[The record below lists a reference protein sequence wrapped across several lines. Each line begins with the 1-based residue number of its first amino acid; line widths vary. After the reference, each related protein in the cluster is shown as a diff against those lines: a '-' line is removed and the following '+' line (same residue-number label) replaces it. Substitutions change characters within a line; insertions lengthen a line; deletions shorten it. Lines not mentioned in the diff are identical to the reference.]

1 MTGQSEFELL
11 AALLR
16 YPGEGYENAGERCM
30 EALAGSDPDA
40 ALLLSTFLGQTRG
53 CSVEELQAL
62 YTSTFDLDPVC
73 SLEVGWHLFGE
84 NYERGAFLV
93 KMRGEL
99 RRLGIAE
106 STELPDHITHALAA
120 LGRMEPEEG
129 SEFATAC
136 LFPALDKMCAGLQGK
151 SNPFE
156 TVLLAIA
163 RVLELRYPRP
173 EPEAVSAG
181 PAFRILDSGGEL

>member
-1 MTGQSEFELL
+1 MKSLAEVELL

-16 YPGEGYENAGERCM
+16 YPGEGYANAAERCF
-30 EALAGSDPDA
+30 EALVESDPET
-40 ALLLSTFLGQTRG
+40 ALLLGKFLAQTRD

-62 YTSTFDLDPVC
+62 YTATFDLDPVC

-84 NYERGAFLV
+84 NYERGEFLV

-106 STELPDHITHALAA
+106 SAELPDHMTHALAA

-129 SEFATAC
+129 GEFATAC
-136 LFPALDKMCAGLQGK
+136 LFPALDKMCAGLEGK

-156 TVLLAIA
+156 NILLAVA
-163 RVLELRYPRP
+163 RVLERRYQRP
-173 EPEAVSAG
+173 EPEPVPAG
-181 PAFRILDSGGEL
+181 PAFRILDSGGW